1 MFFKRNENQNPQ
13 GEEENN
19 STEVVTVAEVTGKA
33 ENETVD
39 TIEEKPEERT
49 TGKVEEKPE
58 GQTTGNI
65 DEKMKEKKK
74 VSWRIIVP
82 SIIALLL
89 VVALLITSI
98 IFYQDKVSL
107 QKTLKDT
114 QTELKSTSKELNARI
129 EAEKD
134 KTFDYL
140 AIGKGYKETKDKKLI
155 KQKGLFIDKV
165 SLGKGM
171 QPLIIPKALNAYFA
185 DKIPIEE
192 TITSSRDIND
202 FLTYQK
208 PDKKFN
214 VEYNDEIVTRINR
227 YYASTDGCFLYK
239 CIVDKDGNRSNYTN
253 MLKSSGVTLANDLTK
268 IKEFPTNINY
278 RYYIKECKKIL
289 DPFIHRQLTL
299 F

>member
-1 MFFKRNENQNPQ
+1 MLTEMLLKKGARLKQLNTDGILYLIPKDVDYQAILKEW
-13 GEEENN
+13 EEITKLTLE
-19 STEVVTVAEVTGKA
+19 TEEYEA
-33 ENETVD
+33 
-39 TIEEKPEERT
+39 
-49 TGKVEEKPE
+49 
-58 GQTTGNI
+58 
-65 DEKMKEKKK
+65 
-74 VSWRIIVP
+74 
-82 SIIALLL
+82 
-89 VVALLITSI
+89 
-98 IFYQDKVSL
+98 FYQFAI
-107 QKTLKDT
+107 
-114 QTELKSTSKELNARI
+114 N
-129 EAEKD
+129 
-134 KTFDYL
+134 DYL

-208 PDKKFN
+208 PDKKFK
-214 VEYNDEIVTRINR
+214 VEYNDKIVTRINR

-268 IKEFPTNINY
+268 MKEFPTNINY